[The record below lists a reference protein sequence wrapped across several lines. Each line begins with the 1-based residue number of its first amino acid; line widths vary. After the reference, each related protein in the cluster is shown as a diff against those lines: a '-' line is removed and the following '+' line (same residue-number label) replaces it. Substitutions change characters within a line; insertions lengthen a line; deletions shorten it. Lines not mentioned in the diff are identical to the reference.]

1 MHLQIITQEPRQ
13 DRECLLPSAFHPR
26 GDLDAR
32 TSGVSPPSGCV
43 GSCPAGQKTP
53 VVKPSALLELSLSPY
68 LSIDIRAPTLIF
80 PWLTGHPVGRQK
92 RVASRPPARRYSKGT
107 DRSPEA
113 SDSLIPVE
121 HSKTLFGVC
130 RSRKLLVTPAKM
142 DHNSSMF
149 SDPPHGR
156 RGLRGDGI
164 HRRFDTLAWWPPS
177 GPTKGGKAASPAHSG
192 MMLRSLQWKA
202 LNSWATCHL
211 HIFP

>member
-1 MHLQIITQEPRQ
+1 MVHLQIITQEPRQ

-92 RVASRPPARRYSKGT
+92 TGRFSSACPTLLEGDRPLARGQRQPDPCGTLQDVVRRVPLAQAP
-107 DRSPEA
+107 
-113 SDSLIPVE
+113 
-121 HSKTLFGVC
+121 
-130 RSRKLLVTPAKM
+130 
-142 DHNSSMF
+142 
-149 SDPPHGR
+149 
-156 RGLRGDGI
+156 GDTGE
-164 HRRFDTLAWWPPS
+164 DGS
-177 GPTKGGKAASPAHSG
+177 
-192 MMLRSLQWKA
+192 Q
-202 LNSWATCHL
+202 
-211 HIFP
+211 